1 MLGKKRKV
9 IRCISFFS
17 VHANGTGDL
26 GCIFFG
32 RVSYVFV
39 RHCDFLEY
47 RYAEEKRGTKKEVI
61 GEFRSR
67 AVKRMCSLDC
77 LHQEITR
84 VLNEMEGEPE
94 FYSLQT

>member
-26 GCIFFG
+26 GYIFFG

-47 RYAEEKRGTKKEVI
+47 RYAGQRKKGEKR
-61 GEFRSR
+61 RR
-67 AVKRMCSLDC
+67 
-77 LHQEITR
+77 
-84 VLNEMEGEPE
+84 
-94 FYSLQT
+94 